1 MMGWSMK
8 NDRDLMQLA
17 VANLSVDEIA
27 NRMKSDPV
35 QSFKLNIRR
44 AQPSVSARRIKS
56 WTSNGGERAR
66 YLGYATWTRG

>member
-27 NRMKSDPV
+27 NRMKSGPE
-35 QSFKLNIRR
+35 
-44 AQPSVSARRIKS
+44 RILKVAK
-56 WTSNGGERAR
+56 R
-66 YLGYATWTRG
+66 LGIHLPPIVPKRDGKRKAKGK

>member
-27 NRMKSDPV
+27 NRMKSGPERILKV
-35 QSFKLNIRR
+35 AKRLGIRLPPIAPKR
-44 AQPSVSARRIKS
+44 SARLQTKRQ
-56 WTSNGGERAR
+56 
-66 YLGYATWTRG
+66 